1 MLVLLDHAIYVA
13 IKEGDRLRVSHD
25 ALQRQAK
32 NAGTEFLKLHE
43 KSSSQVDSSARLKL
57 QEDKAKELQQQ
68 VCFKYL
74 CVNVLTP
81 ELASGVKF
89 CRADTSE

>member
-1 MLVLLDHAIYVA
+1 LLVLLDHAIYVA

-68 VCFKYL
+68 VCFKCL
-74 CVNVLTP
+74 CVNVLTS

-89 CRADTSE
+89 CRADTIK